1 MQPSVEKLRHG
12 ECHESWSVYPS
23 RFQRGQLQGVTEGRS
38 GGRLEIAGR
47 IGKILQSDSYAA
59 YTELKAVRLHLAVG
73 GVRGSD
79 LSS

>member
-1 MQPSVEKLRHG
+1 M
-12 ECHESWSVYPS
+12 
-23 RFQRGQLQGVTEGRS
+23 TEGRS